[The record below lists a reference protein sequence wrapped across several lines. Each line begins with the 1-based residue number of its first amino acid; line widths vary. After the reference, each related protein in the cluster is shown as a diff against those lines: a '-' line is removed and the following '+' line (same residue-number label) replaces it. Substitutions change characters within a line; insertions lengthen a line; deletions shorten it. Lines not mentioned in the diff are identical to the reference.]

1 MPTRTT
7 LRTLATG
14 LRLPKPRSEVFRVF
28 ADAHNLEAITPPWV
42 QFQIRAPGVIEM
54 RPGALI
60 DYRIKIHG
68 IPVRWR
74 TEITAWEPPFRFVD
88 EQRRGPYRRWI
99 HTHTFEEHPQGT
111 LCRDHVQYAVWG
123 GQLIH
128 WLIVRRDVQRIFQY
142 RTERLNQL
150 FPTASG
156 TPR

>member
-1 MPTRTT
+1 
-7 LRTLATG
+7 
-14 LRLPKPRSEVFRVF
+14 VFRFF
-28 ADAHNLEAITPPWV
+28 ADARNLEAITPPWV
-42 QFQIRAPGVIEM
+42 QFQILTPGVIEM

-74 TEITAWEPPFRFVD
+74 TEITGWEPPFRFVD

-128 WLIVRRDVQRIFQY
+128 WLFVRRDVQRIFQY

-150 FPTASG
+150 FPAASV

>member
-1 MPTRTT
+1 MPTRMT
-7 LRTLATG
+7 LHTLSTE
-14 LRLPKPRSEVFRVF
+14 LLLPKPRSEVFRFF
-28 ADAHNLEAITPPWV
+28 ADARNLEAITPPWV
-42 QFQIRAPGVIEM
+42 QFQILTPGVIEM

-74 TEITAWEPPFRFVD
+74 TEITGWEPPFRFVD

-128 WLIVRRDVQRIFQY
+128 WLFVRRDVQRIFQY

-150 FPTASG
+150 FPAAPV